1 VKALTGR
8 CLGSEIDEERSK
20 RRYLVRIADLL
31 RYQNFERNLRLIS
44 GMLV

>member
-1 VKALTGR
+1 
-8 CLGSEIDEERSK
+8 
-20 RRYLVRIADLL
+20 LVRIADLL